1 MNPSDYVN
9 VIGLLGTAISSAI
22 VVATGAWW
30 LSGQF
35 SKVRHLVDDKI
46 SRLED
51 NIIKKIEYHEQHD
64 DNRFG
69 QVRNDVGQMRND
81 VWQIRLENAAR
92 NGKVAVAIRD
102 EPDTAN

>member
-46 SRLED
+46 NRLED

-64 DNRFG
+64 DSRFS
-69 QVRNDVGQMRND
+69 QMRSD
-81 VWQIRLENAAR
+81 IWQIRLENAAR
-92 NGKVAVAIRD
+92 DGKVTVATRD
-102 EPDTAN
+102 EPNTTN